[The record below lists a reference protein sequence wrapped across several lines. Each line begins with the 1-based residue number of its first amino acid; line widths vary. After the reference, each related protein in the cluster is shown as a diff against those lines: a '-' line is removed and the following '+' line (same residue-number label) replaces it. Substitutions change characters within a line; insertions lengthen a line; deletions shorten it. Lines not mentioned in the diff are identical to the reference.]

1 MNPALN
7 PKTKARSGG
16 ASATS
21 PTILLV
27 DDDPAVRQM
36 VGRVLREEGYQVLK
50 AANGTQALDL
60 ARSHRIDLALL
71 DLSMPGQGGWDVFE
85 RLTTRDPLLAVIII
99 TAKPQQLF
107 TSLSA
112 GVGALL
118 EKPLDFPTL
127 LVTVKDLLTESAG
140 SRLAR
145 LAGEGTAFFYRPS
158 TGQPT

>member
-1 MNPALN
+1 MNPK
-7 PKTKARSGG
+7 PKPRLTTTTA
-16 ASATS
+16 AP

-36 VGRVLREEGYQVLK
+36 VGRVLREEGYRVLG
-50 AANGTQALDL
+50 AANGAQALDL
-60 ARSHRIDLALL
+60 AESHRIKLALL

-99 TAKPQQLF
+99 TARPQQLF
-107 TSLSA
+107 TSLAA

-127 LVTVKDLLTESAG
+127 LATVKDLLTEPAE

-145 LAGEGTAFFYRPS
+145 LTGEGTAFLYRPS
-158 TGQPT
+158 TGQAN